1 MKVVLIDHNDSFTYN
16 IVELLQK
23 FKEVKVQVIN
33 YQNLDTQKLINFD
46 KIILSPGPGL
56 PKNYPKTTEVIKQF
70 HQTKSILGIC
80 LGHQLISEFFGM
92 QLFNLQEVKHGVK
105 EQIIVNNQSV
115 LYQNFTPNIDVG
127 LYHSW
132 AVKNEKTKTNLL
144 VTATNN
150 DGVIMSV
157 QHQKLPVFGVQF
169 HLESFLTPKGKNIMK
184 NFLYHV

>member
-16 IVELLQK
+16 IVDLLRK
-23 FKEVKVQVIN
+23 FKEVKIQVIN
-33 YQNLDTQKLINFD
+33 YQNLETQQLKNFD

-56 PKNYPKTTEVIKQF
+56 PKNYPKTREVIKQF

-80 LGHQLISEFFGM
+80 LGHQLISEFFGL
-92 QLFNLQEVKHGVK
+92 QLYNLQEVKHGVK

-115 LYQNFTPNIDVG
+115 LYQNFAPNIDVG

-150 DGVIMSV
+150 NGVIMSM
-157 QHQKLPVFGVQF
+157 QHHKLPVFGVQY
-169 HLESFLTPKGKNIMK
+169 HLESFLTPKGKNIMQ
-184 NFLYHV
+184 NFLFHA